1 MNKNTSLF
9 LTFTLWRSSNF
20 LITILE
26 AVIIKKENKS
36 DISIGVKQ
44 QVAYNKKACQ

>member
-9 LTFTLWRSSNF
+9 LTFTLWRGSNF
-20 LITILE
+20 LIIILD
-26 AVIIKKENKS
+26 AVIVKKS

-44 QVAYNKKACQ
+44 QVAYTKKACQ